1 MKSTWSAKD
10 MNDGRRPVHEQSQLR
25 GRVRRRCIDL
35 PASKQEK
42 HNMRP
47 AETLLQRCHSTQ
59 THLHSHLNAAAKEM
73 KPAQARVPNYR
84 VSIHALKR
92 RIVTRYAKNC
102 LLLSLVY
109 DRRCEN
115 RCASYSDTYFYHIL
129 TPIPAW
135 RDTLCART
143 LLHPDLRRRA
153 SATVLSQA

>member
-1 MKSTWSAKD
+1 
-10 MNDGRRPVHEQSQLR
+10 
-25 GRVRRRCIDL
+25 
-35 PASKQEK
+35 
-42 HNMRP
+42 
-47 AETLLQRCHSTQ
+47 
-59 THLHSHLNAAAKEM
+59 M
-73 KPAQARVPNYR
+73 KPAQARIPNYR

-135 RDTLCART
+135 RDTYAVCQDASSPGPSASGQRHCIKSSLTRIYSAAAVLLARQ
-143 LLHPDLRRRA
+143 LLMKEGV
-153 SATVLSQA
+153 VLDALQVNLLLLLINLI